1 MVKLKM
7 VKAKKSLKV
16 HKPNSESLGSALGHK
31 VKISAQNKVQKDLKL
46 IDKTI

>member
-16 HKPNSESLGSALGHK
+16 HTPNSKSMDLAPGR
-31 VKISAQNKVQKDLKL
+31 KVQFS
-46 IDKTI
+46 DKKQVYKV